1 MKLMKKLML
10 GAAAA
15 LTMTA
20 AQASMINVGGVV
32 WDPAAAQDFFSSIKI
47 RQFVAPDGELS
58 GYGFVTQIN
67 GTDENTFCPGCEL
80 TFHYSG
86 FKPIVAG
93 VQPVSNGQVIPYSG
107 GVIEVYRHA
116 DTGTIVKTDGTTAT
130 AANTDINGGILWLK
144 LAGHEINGISFTG
157 TVIGSPFGGILSG
170 LGFLDAVGG
179 VAAGNFNTNGRDDG
193 ADLGLTSGLSLFR
206 PYDTPSFL
214 DATGD
219 GNMRGN
225 TIPEPGSLALLGMGL
240 LGAAVARRRK
250 A

>member
-10 GAAAA
+10 GAAVA

-20 AQASMINVGGVV
+20 AQASPISVDGVV
-32 WDPAAAQDFFSSIKI
+32 WDPAVAQDFFSSIKI
-47 RQFVAPDGELS
+47 RQFVEADGSLS
-58 GYGFVTQIN
+58 GYGYVTQIN

-80 TFHYSG
+80 TFHFSG
-86 FKPIVAG
+86 FTPIVAG
-93 VQPVSNGQVIPYSG
+93 VKPVSNGQVIPYSG
-107 GVIEVYRHA
+107 GTIEVYRHA
-116 DTGTIVKTDGTTAT
+116 DTGTINKTDGTTAT
-130 AANTDINGGILWLK
+130 FANTDINGGSLWLK
-144 LAGHEINGISFTG
+144 LTGHEINGVSFTG
-157 TVIGSPFGGILSG
+157 TVIGSPFGGLLSG

-179 VAAGNFNTNGRDDG
+179 SAWKNFDTNGRDGG

-206 PYDTPSFL
+206 PYDTPTFL

-225 TIPEPGSLALLGMGL
+225 TIPEPGSLALLGLGL